1 MRATAYFFGIITGYL
16 VYLMQKSEY
25 SFSKITNLMLWIIA
39 TVTGLSSMLSIIFF
53 YNQSIHINPLI
64 NALYAGLHRLGW
76 SFTAGWIVLACVTGH
91 AGPISSI
98 LSARPLATLS
108 RLTYCA
114 YLTNGLV
121 ELYEASV
128 IRTPRYMSV
137 INLLGECLSHT
148 VLTFLAAL
156 ILCLMFESPIHGVEK
171 ILLRRDARKQKS
183 TKENTPSTSEESA

>member
-1 MRATAYFFGIITGYL
+1 MRATAYFFGLLTGYL
-16 VYLMQKSEY
+16 VHLMQKAEY
-25 SFSKITNLMLWIIA
+25 SFTKTTNLLLWIIA
-39 TVTGLSSMLSIIFF
+39 AVTGLSSMLTIILF
-53 YNQSIHINPLI
+53 YDQSIHITPLI

-76 SFTAGWIVLACVTGH
+76 SFAAGWIVLACVTGH
-91 AGPISSI
+91 AGPISKF

-121 ELYEASV
+121 ELYQAST

-137 INLLGECLSHT
+137 ISLLGECLSHT

-171 ILLRRDARKQKS
+171 ILLKRDAKKQKS
-183 TKENTPSTSEESA
+183 IKENTPSTSEESA